1 MATDGTIHGTIIRGT
16 EVMVIGIAGITI
28 SGLIRGTTGT
38 GTHGIG
44 IRGTMTDTGIT
55 AGTADIGIR
64 AIIR

>member
-1 MATDGTIHGTIIRGT
+1 
-16 EVMVIGIAGITI
+16 MVIGIAGITI
-28 SGLIRGTTGT
+28 SGLIRGTTGTGIHGT